1 MPNAGFGPE
10 FAGLIVTMAFTGKP
24 SLVALHRTQSDRTR
38 AYLQQAGVYSRQATG
53 RRYHERNA
61 RQSAEARATC
71 HLGGWNRISAKPT
84 AGPRPR
90 KVDAAF
96 RTDSGRPAKAC
107 RTEGHGQSEKFQG
120 RCR

>member
-1 MPNAGFGPE
+1 MPNAGFGPSLQDSLQQWRLP
-10 FAGLIVTMAFTGKP
+10 GNLPWWPYIVLKATEPGP
-24 SLVALHRTQSDRTR
+24 
-38 AYLQQAGVYSRQATG
+38 YLQQAGVYLRQATG

-71 HLGGWNRISAKPT
+71 HLGGWNCIGAKPT

-96 RTDSGRPAKAC
+96 RTDPSGPAKAC
-107 RTEGHGQSEKFQG
+107 RTEGHG
-120 RCR
+120 